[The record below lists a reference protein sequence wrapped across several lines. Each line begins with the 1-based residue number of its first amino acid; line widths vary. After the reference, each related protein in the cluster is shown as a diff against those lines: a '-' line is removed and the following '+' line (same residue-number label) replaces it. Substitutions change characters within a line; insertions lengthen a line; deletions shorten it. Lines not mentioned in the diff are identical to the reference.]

1 MHLFGYHIS
10 GFIFVL
16 FIITSLRFIASMSD
30 FIVWDDFFEV
40 EPCFAKDSNI
50 RFIIISMWDLEAS
63 RFWLT

>member
-1 MHLFGYHIS
+1 M
-10 GFIFVL
+10 L

-40 EPCFAKDSNI
+40 EPFFAKDSNI